1 MNEHRQEQAAA
12 YVLGAL
18 PEDERVEFDR
28 ALAADPELQTL
39 VRELDGGVGELARSL
54 PETPPPARVKAAIL
68 SRISAT
74 VPTPQPGRPLRS
86 APRVEPAP
94 ARRSP
99 VLSILPWLGW
109 AAAAGLA
116 VMLSS
121 ASSER
126 ERLAGQLGIAQQ
138 RGDELAATA
147 STAQATADELARAA
161 STAKSAAD
169 EVAANLAAATTERVR
184 LEGSA
189 VRLQQALETAQTQ
202 LAEATQA
209 GNLARLQV
217 AHLASLVQDQ
227 PQAMAVS
234 LWNSRTQQGVLVV
247 RNLPLPP
254 AGKTYEFWVIDPAT
268 AAPVSAGLLLTDSEG
283 RAQLVFKPKANIAT
297 ASQFAISIEPSG
309 GSTQAGPSGPV
320 VMAGAT
326 TQL

>member
-1 MNEHRQEQAAA
+1 MNEQRQEQAAA

-18 PEDERVEFDR
+18 PEDERAEFER
-28 ALAADPELQTL
+28 ALAADPELKAL
-39 VRELDGGVGELARSL
+39 VRELDAGVGELARSL
-54 PETPPPARVKAAIL
+54 PETPPPPRVKAAIL
-68 SRISAT
+68 SRISGTAAPSQQVT
-74 VPTPQPGRPLRS
+74 TSRPASL
-86 APRVEPAP
+86 AAPAP
-94 ARRSP
+94 AKRSP
-99 VLSILPWLGW
+99 VISILPWVGW
-109 AAAAGLA
+109 AAAAALA

-126 ERLAGQLGIAQQ
+126 DRLAGQLSTEQQ
-138 RGDELAATA
+138 RSNQLAASAT
-147 STAQATADELARAA
+147 TAQASADELR
-161 STAKSAAD
+161 
-169 EVAANLAAATTERVR
+169 ANLATAANERAR
-184 LEGSA
+184 LEQIA
-189 VRLQQALETAQTQ
+189 TRLQQSLETTQTQ

-247 RNLPLPP
+247 RNLPLAP

-268 AAPVSAGLLLTDSEG
+268 AAPVSAGLLRTDSEG
-283 RAQLVFKPKANIAT
+283 RAQLVFKPKSNIAT

-309 GSTQAGPSGPV
+309 GSTQAGPTGPV

-326 TQL
+326 TSL